1 MACCYRPRTIAFAW
15 WNKVARLRP
24 EGEPRSCIA
33 HGLLH
38 HSPVS
43 NTPSSFTVLAG
54 ICGGV
59 AAYKAVEVVSRLRK
73 AGAEVHVAMSE
84 AAQEFVT
91 PLTFGAVSG
100 QPVLTTLFPRDPQ
113 ATGDAR
119 YPHLYPATR
128 ADLFVLMPAT
138 ADIMA
143 KIAHGEGSDLVS
155 TCALSLPATCRRVFC
170 PSMNVEMWHQ
180 PVVQAN
186 VRELEQRGWLRVG
199 PDAGLLACGMEGAG
213 RMSEPAEIS
222 EVLLGLRQRAQRLA
236 GCRVLIVSGPT
247 REHFDP
253 VRYIGNPSSGK
264 MGKALAEEAL
274 AAGAEVDFVTG
285 PVAEEN
291 LPRGPHL
298 HLHRVVSAED
308 MLKASQSRYA
318 GAAVVI
324 YAAAVADYRPAEYQA
339 HKLPKQEGELV
350 LRLAA
355 TPDVAATLN
364 AAKRPGQVT
373 IGFALQTHDGLAKA
387 GEKLQR
393 KGLDGIVLNGL
404 DALGGESGTYTFIQ
418 RAGAGST
425 DVAEWGALSKRAC
438 AQHILDAAMAL
449 R

>member
-1 MACCYRPRTIAFAW
+1 M
-15 WNKVARLRP
+15 
-24 EGEPRSCIA
+24 SS
-33 HGLLH
+33 
-38 HSPVS
+38 SP
-43 NTPSSFTVLAG
+43 PFTVLAA

-100 QPVLTTLFPRDPQ
+100 QPVLTTMFPRDPQ
-113 ATGDAR
+113 TSGDPLF
-119 YPHLYPATR
+119 PHLYPATR

-138 ADIMA
+138 ADSMA
-143 KIAHGEGSDLVS
+143 KIVQGLGSDLIS

-170 PSMNVEMWHQ
+170 PSMNVEMWNQ
-180 PVVQAN
+180 PVVQSN
-186 VRELEQRGWLRVG
+186 VRALEERGWLRIG

-213 RMSEPAEIS
+213 RMSEPAEIAAT
-222 EVLLGLRQRAQRLA
+222 LLGLQARAGRLA
-236 GCRVLIVSGPT
+236 GRRVLIISGPT

-253 VRYIGNPSSGK
+253 VRYIGNPSTGK

-274 AAGAEVDFVTG
+274 AAGAEVDFVSG
-285 PVAEEN
+285 PVADEQR
-291 LPRGPHL
+291 PRGPRL
-298 HLHRVVSAED
+298 NLQRVVSAED
-308 MLKASQSRYA
+308 MLKAAQSLYDRA
-318 GAAVVI
+318 DIVI
-324 YAAAVADYRPAEYQA
+324 YAAAVADYRPAHCAET
-339 HKLPKQEGELV
+339 KLPKQSGELV
-350 LRLAA
+350 LKLQA

-387 GEKLQR
+387 GEKLLR

-418 RAGAGST
+418 RDRADASS
-425 DVAEWGALSKRAC
+425 VAEWGELNKRAC
-438 AQHILDAAMAL
+438 AQRILDAALAL
-449 R
+449 L

>member
-1 MACCYRPRTIAFAW
+1 M
-15 WNKVARLRP
+15 
-24 EGEPRSCIA
+24 
-33 HGLLH
+33 
-38 HSPVS
+38 
-43 NTPSSFTVLAG
+43 LAG

-59 AAYKAVEVVSRLRK
+59 AAYKAVDVVSRMRK
-73 AGAEVHVAMSE
+73 AGADVHVVMSE

-113 ATGDAR
+113 ATGEAR

-143 KIAHGEGSDLVS
+143 KIVHGEGSDLVS
-155 TCALSLPATCRRVFC
+155 TCVLSLPAACQRVFC

-186 VRELEQRGWLRVG
+186 VRELESRGWLRVG

-213 RMSEPAEIS
+213 RMSESAEIA
-222 EVLLGLRQRAQRLA
+222 EVVLALRLRAQRLA
-236 GCRVLIVSGPT
+236 GRRVLIVSGPT
-247 REHFDP
+247 HEHFDP
-253 VRYIGNPSSGK
+253 VRFIGNPSTGK

-274 AAGAEVDFVTG
+274 AAGADVDFVSG
-285 PVAEEN
+285 PVAEEH
-291 LPRGPHL
+291 LPRGSRL
-298 HLHRVVSAED
+298 HLHRVISADD
-308 MLKASQSRYA
+308 MLKAAQAAYA
-318 GAAVVI
+318 GADVVI
-324 YAAAVADYRPAEYQA
+324 YAAAVADYRPAEFQA
-339 HKLPKQEGELV
+339 QKLPKQSGDLM
-350 LRLAA
+350 LRLEA

-387 GEKLQR
+387 EDKLKR

-404 DALGGESGTYTFIQ
+404 DALGGESGTYTFIG
-418 RAGAGST
+418 RADDAAVKVT
-425 DVAEWGALSKRAC
+425 EWGSLSKRTC
-438 AQHILDAAMAL
+438 AQRILDAALAL